1 MKLDN
6 SKISSI
12 ETAGSTA
19 YTNLETQLYNVN
31 KSLTVLTKS
40 LNFKGQGAE
49 KYKAFMQD
57 NSVNATYI
65 LLQIGKDL
73 KNYIENIKTG
83 FLEFESNETGKVSS
97 SRVEDIK
104 TSFGEILKSVSVD
117 IEDLV
122 SNESKAAEYISV
134 KSTNTN
140 NITDGFSTI
149 DTNLETV
156 NSDFKTK
163 DDELSKGAESIL
175 ASISKLDKMIT
186 NILNNYVTP
195 SGKYN
200 EAKFKKLK
208 QENWYIEGNASVFD
222 ERQKKDPY
230 TYDVAYFTLA
240 NGQLAKGW
248 GKDYYSYTDFNV
260 INGKYESKISNG
272 QESLHVDGNI
282 LSNKTVIKT
291 GDYFNVVS
299 ESRLLYAEGNSTVG
313 KNGFKTN
320 AGFGVGETKLHA
332 GVLDDNVFFE
342 AKAAGPEA
350 KGEIASYSDEN
361 ESKMG
366 FDFSVKGAK
375 VDTNVGFKLFKNEQ
389 SEAKDSLVGANI
401 GLEVNEGFSAVA
413 MVSTKKQ
420 YDSVLGQGW
429 LDVHT
434 VTFKADFSFILGAK
448 AEITLPYPTLDFK

>member
-12 ETAGSTA
+12 ETLGSKA

-40 LNFKGQGAE
+40 LNFKGKGAE

-57 NSVNATYI
+57 NSVNATYV

-97 SRVEDIK
+97 SRVEEIK
-104 TSFGEILKSVSVD
+104 TSLGEILKSVSVD

-156 NSDFKTK
+156 NNDFKTK

-175 ASISKLDKMIT
+175 TSISKLDKMIT

-200 EAKFKKLK
+200 EAKFEKLK
-208 QENWYIEGNASVFD
+208 QETWYIEGDASVFD

-230 TYDVAYFTLA
+230 VYDTAYYSVFE
-240 NGQLAKGW
+240 GQMAKGW
-248 GKDYYSYTDFNV
+248 GKDFYSYADYNV
-260 INGKYESKISNG
+260 INGKYEYKNSSG
-272 QESLHVDGNI
+272 QKSLQVDGNL
-282 LSNKTVIKT
+282 LSNKTVIK
-291 GDYFNVVS
+291 GEDYFNVVS
-299 ESRLLYAEGNSTVG
+299 ESKLIYGEWSSTDGV
-313 KNGFKTN
+313 NGIKKKVELG
-320 AGFGVGETKLHA
+320 AGETKLHM
-332 GVLDDNVFFE
+332 GILDDNVYVE
-342 AKAAGPEA
+342 AKVTGPEGKA
-350 KGEIASYSDEN
+350 EVASYRDEK
-361 ESKMG
+361 ESKIG
-366 FDFSVKGAK
+366 FDISAK
-375 VDTNVGFKLFKNEQ
+375 ATKADANIGFKLFKNEQ
-389 SEAKDSLVGANI
+389 SEEKIHWFQLILV
-401 GLEVNEGFSAVA
+401 
-413 MVSTKKQ
+413 
-420 YDSVLGQGW
+420 
-429 LDVHT
+429 
-434 VTFKADFSFILGAK
+434 
-448 AEITLPYPTLDFK
+448 

>member
-12 ETAGSTA
+12 ETLGSKA

-73 KNYIENIKTG
+73 KNYIENIKKG

-175 ASISKLDKMIT
+175 TSISKLDKMIT

-222 ERQKKDPY
+222 EKQKKDPY
-230 TYDVAYFTLA
+230 VYDTAYFSLA

-248 GKDYYSYTDFNV
+248 GKDYYAYTDYNA
-260 INGKYESKISNG
+260 INGRYESKTSSG
-272 QESLHVDGNI
+272 QESLHVDGNV
-282 LSNKTVIKT
+282 LSNKTVIKA
-291 GDYFNVVS
+291 GDYFNVVT
-299 ESRLLYAEGNSTVG
+299 ESKLLYAEADSSVG
-313 KNGFKTN
+313 KNGFKTKVGLG
-320 AGFGVGETKLHA
+320 AGETKLHT
-332 GVLDDNVFFE
+332 GILDDNAFFE
-342 AKAAGPEA
+342 AKVTGPEA
-350 KGEIASYSDEN
+350 KAEIAAYSDEN
-361 ESKMG
+361 ESQLG
-366 FDFSVKGAK
+366 FDFSAKGVKA
-375 VDTNVGFKLFKNEQ
+375 DANLGFKLFKNEQ
-389 SEAKDSLVGANI
+389 SETQDSLIGANV
-401 GLEVNEGFSAVA
+401 GLEANEGFSAAA

-434 VTFKADFSFILGAK
+434 VTMKADFSFIFGAK
-448 AEITLPYPTLDFK
+448 AEITLPYFTLDFK

>member
-12 ETAGSTA
+12 ETLGSKA

-40 LNFKGQGAE
+40 LNFKGKGAE

-57 NSVNATYI
+57 NSVNATYV

-97 SRVEDIK
+97 SRVEEIK
-104 TSFGEILKSVSVD
+104 TSLGEILKSVSVD

-156 NSDFKTK
+156 NNDFKTK

-175 ASISKLDKMIT
+175 TSISKLDKMIT

-200 EAKFKKLK
+200 EAKFEKLK
-208 QENWYIEGNASVFD
+208 QETWYIEGDASVFD

-230 TYDVAYFTLA
+230 VYDTAYYSVFE
-240 NGQLAKGW
+240 GQMAKGW
-248 GKDYYSYTDFNV
+248 GKDFYSYADYNV
-260 INGKYESKISNG
+260 INGKYEYKNSSG
-272 QESLHVDGNI
+272 QKSLQVDGNL
-282 LSNKTVIKT
+282 LSNKTVIK
-291 GDYFNVVS
+291 GEDYFNVVS
-299 ESRLLYAEGNSTVG
+299 ESKLIYGEWSSTDGV
-313 KNGFKTN
+313 NGIKKKVELG
-320 AGFGVGETKLHA
+320 AGETKLHM
-332 GVLDDNVFFE
+332 GILDDNVYVE
-342 AKAAGPEA
+342 AKVTGPEGKA
-350 KGEIASYSDEN
+350 EVASYRDEK
-361 ESKMG
+361 ESKIG
-366 FDFSVKGAK
+366 FDISAK
-375 VDTNVGFKLFKNEQ
+375 ATKADANIGFKLFKNEQ
-389 SEAKDSLVGANI
+389 SEAKDSLVSANL
-401 GLEVNEGFSAVA
+401 GLEANEGFSAAA

-420 YDSVLGQGW
+420 YDSVLGQEW

-434 VTFKADFSFILGAK
+434 LTVKVDFSFILGGK
-448 AEITLPYPTLDFK
+448 AEVTIPFVTLDFK

>member
-12 ETAGSTA
+12 ETLGSKA

-31 KSLTVLTKS
+31 KSLAVLTKS
-40 LNFKGQGAE
+40 LNFKGKGAE

-57 NSVNATYI
+57 NSVNATYV

-97 SRVEDIK
+97 SRVEEIK
-104 TSFGEILKSVSVD
+104 TSLGEILKSVSAD

-156 NSDFKTK
+156 NNDFKTK

-175 ASISKLDKMIT
+175 TSISKLDKMIT

-200 EAKFKKLK
+200 EAKFEKLK
-208 QENWYIEGNASVFD
+208 QETWYIEGDASVFD
-222 ERQKKDPY
+222 EKQKKDPY
-230 TYDVAYFTLA
+230 VYDTAYLSLA
-240 NGQLAKGW
+240 NVQIAKGW
-248 GKDYYSYTDFNV
+248 GKDFYSYTDYNV
-260 INGKYESKISNG
+260 VNGKYEYKNSSG
-272 QESLHVDGNI
+272 QKSLQVDGNL
-282 LSNKTVIKT
+282 LSNKTVIK
-291 GDYFNVVS
+291 GEDYFNVVS
-299 ESRLLYAEGNSTVG
+299 ESKLIYGEWYSTDG
-313 KNGFKTN
+313 INGIKKKVELG
-320 AGFGVGETKLHA
+320 AGETKLHM
-332 GVLDDNVFFE
+332 GILDDNVYVE
-342 AKAAGPEA
+342 AKVTGPEGKA
-350 KGEIASYSDEN
+350 EVASYRDEK
-361 ESKMG
+361 ESQIG
-366 FDFSVKGAK
+366 FDISAK
-375 VDTNVGFKLFKNEQ
+375 ATKADANIGFKLFKNEQ
-389 SEAKDSLVGANI
+389 SEAKDSLVSANL
-401 GLEVNEGFSAVA
+401 GLEANEGFSAAA

-420 YDSVLGQGW
+420 YDSVLGQEW

-434 VTFKADFSFILGAK
+434 LTVKVDFSFILGGK
-448 AEITLPYPTLDFK
+448 AEVTIPFVTLDFK

>member
-12 ETAGSTA
+12 ETLGSKA

-40 LNFKGQGAE
+40 LNFKGKGAE

-57 NSVNATYI
+57 NSVNATYV

-97 SRVEDIK
+97 SRVEEIK

-156 NSDFKTK
+156 NNDFKTK

-175 ASISKLDKMIT
+175 TSISKLDKMIT

-200 EAKFKKLK
+200 EAKFEKLK
-208 QENWYIEGNASVFD
+208 QETWYIEGDASVFD

-230 TYDVAYFTLA
+230 VYDTAYYSVFE
-240 NGQLAKGW
+240 GQMAKGW
-248 GKDYYSYTDFNV
+248 GKDFYSYADYNV
-260 INGKYESKISNG
+260 INGKYEYKNSSG
-272 QESLHVDGNI
+272 QKSLQVDGNL
-282 LSNKTVIKT
+282 LSNKTVIK
-291 GDYFNVVS
+291 GEDYFNVVS
-299 ESRLLYAEGNSTVG
+299 ESKLIYGEWSSTDGV
-313 KNGFKTN
+313 NGIKKKVELG
-320 AGFGVGETKLHA
+320 AGETKLHM
-332 GVLDDNVFFE
+332 GILDDNVYVE
-342 AKAAGPEA
+342 AKVTGPEGKA
-350 KGEIASYSDEN
+350 EVASYRDEK
-361 ESKMG
+361 ESKIG
-366 FDFSVKGAK
+366 FDISAK
-375 VDTNVGFKLFKNEQ
+375 ATKADANIGFKLFKNEQ
-389 SEAKDSLVGANI
+389 SEAKDSLVSANL
-401 GLEVNEGFSAVA
+401 GLEANEGFSAAA

-420 YDSVLGQGW
+420 YDSVLGQEW

-434 VTFKADFSFILGAK
+434 LTVKVDFSFILGGK
-448 AEITLPYPTLDFK
+448 AEVTIPFVTLDFK

>member
-12 ETAGSTA
+12 ETLGSKA

-40 LNFKGQGAE
+40 LNFKGKGAE

-57 NSVNATYI
+57 NSVNATYV

-97 SRVEDIK
+97 SRVEEIK
-104 TSFGEILKSVSVD
+104 TSLGEILKSVSVD

-140 NITDGFSTI
+140 NITDGISTI

-156 NSDFKTK
+156 NNDFKTK

-175 ASISKLDKMIT
+175 TSISKLDKMIT

-200 EAKFKKLK
+200 EAKFEKLK
-208 QENWYIEGNASVFD
+208 QETWYIEGDASVFD

-230 TYDVAYFTLA
+230 VYDTAYYSVFE
-240 NGQLAKGW
+240 GQMAKGW
-248 GKDYYSYTDFNV
+248 GKDFYSYADYNV
-260 INGKYESKISNG
+260 INGKYEYKNSSG
-272 QESLHVDGNI
+272 QKSLQVDGNL
-282 LSNKTVIKT
+282 LSNKTVIK
-291 GDYFNVVS
+291 GEDYFNVVS
-299 ESRLLYAEGNSTVG
+299 ESKLIYGEWSSTDGV
-313 KNGFKTN
+313 NGIKKKVELG
-320 AGFGVGETKLHA
+320 AGETKLHM
-332 GVLDDNVFFE
+332 GILDDNVYVE
-342 AKAAGPEA
+342 AKVTGPEGKA
-350 KGEIASYSDEN
+350 EVASYRDEK
-361 ESKMG
+361 ESKIG
-366 FDFSVKGAK
+366 FDISAK
-375 VDTNVGFKLFKNEQ
+375 ATKADANIGFKLFKNEQ
-389 SEAKDSLVGANI
+389 SEAKDSLVSANL
-401 GLEVNEGFSAVA
+401 GLEANEGFSAAA

-420 YDSVLGQGW
+420 YDSVLGQEW

-434 VTFKADFSFILGAK
+434 LTVKVDFSFILGGK
-448 AEITLPYPTLDFK
+448 AEVTIPFVTLDFK

>member
-12 ETAGSTA
+12 ETLGSKA

-40 LNFKGQGAE
+40 LNFKGKGAE

-57 NSVNATYI
+57 NSVNATYV

-97 SRVEDIK
+97 SRVEEIK
-104 TSFGEILKSVSVD
+104 TSLGEILKSVSVD

-156 NSDFKTK
+156 NNDFKTK

-175 ASISKLDKMIT
+175 TSISKLDKMIT
-186 NILNNYVTP
+186 SILNNYVTP

-200 EAKFKKLK
+200 EAKFEKLK
-208 QENWYIEGNASVFD
+208 QETWYIEGDASVFD

-230 TYDVAYFTLA
+230 VYDTAYYSVFE
-240 NGQLAKGW
+240 GQMAKGW
-248 GKDYYSYTDFNV
+248 GKDFYSYADYNV
-260 INGKYESKISNG
+260 INGKYEYKNSSG
-272 QESLHVDGNI
+272 QKSLQVDGNL
-282 LSNKTVIKT
+282 LSNKTVIK
-291 GDYFNVVS
+291 GEDYFNVVS
-299 ESRLLYAEGNSTVG
+299 ESKLIYGEWSSTDGV
-313 KNGFKTN
+313 NGIKKKVELG
-320 AGFGVGETKLHA
+320 AGETKLHM
-332 GVLDDNVFFE
+332 GILDDNVYVE
-342 AKAAGPEA
+342 AKVTGPEGKA
-350 KGEIASYSDEN
+350 EVASYRDEK
-361 ESKMG
+361 ESKIG
-366 FDFSVKGAK
+366 FDISAK
-375 VDTNVGFKLFKNEQ
+375 ATKADANIGFKLFKNEQ
-389 SEAKDSLVGANI
+389 SEAKDSLVSANL
-401 GLEVNEGFSAVA
+401 GLEANEGFSAAA

-420 YDSVLGQGW
+420 YDSVLGQEW

-434 VTFKADFSFILGAK
+434 LTVKVDFSFILGGK
-448 AEITLPYPTLDFK
+448 AEVTIPFVTLDFK

>member
-6 SKISSI
+6 SKINSI
-12 ETAGSTA
+12 ETLGGKA

-57 NSVNATYI
+57 NSVNATYV

-73 KNYIENIKTG
+73 KDYIENIKTG

-156 NSDFKTK
+156 NNDFKTK
-163 DDELSKGAESIL
+163 DGELSKGAESIL
-175 ASISKLDKMIT
+175 TSISKLDKMIT
-186 NILNNYVTP
+186 NILNNYVTS

-200 EAKFKKLK
+200 EAKFEKLK
-208 QENWYIEGNASVFD
+208 QETWYIEGDSSVFD

-230 TYDVAYFTLA
+230 VYDTAYFSLA

-248 GKDYYSYTDFNV
+248 GKDYYSYTDLNV
-260 INGKYESKISNG
+260 INSKYESKISNE
-272 QESLHVDGNI
+272 QENLHVDGNL
-282 LSNKTVIKT
+282 LSNKTVIKA

-313 KNGFKTN
+313 KNGLKTN
-320 AGFGVGETKLHA
+320 AEFGVGETKLHA

-342 AKAAGPEA
+342 AKAAGPE
-350 KGEIASYSDEN
+350 
-361 ESKMG
+361 SKLG
-366 FDFSVKGAK
+366 FDFSAKGAK

-389 SEAKDSLVGANI
+389 SEAKDPLVGANI
-401 GLEVNEGFSAVA
+401 GLEANEGFSAAA

-420 YDSVLGQGW
+420 YDSFLGQGW